1 MNISLG
7 QIILVL
13 FVCFL
18 LFGNLSNTL
27 NNVTSFIKKLKE
39 SLNDN
44 EKK

>member
-1 MNISLG
+1 MSISFS

-13 FVCFL
+13 IVCFL

-27 NNVTSFIKKLKE
+27 SNITSFIKKLKE
-39 SLNDN
+39 LLNDN